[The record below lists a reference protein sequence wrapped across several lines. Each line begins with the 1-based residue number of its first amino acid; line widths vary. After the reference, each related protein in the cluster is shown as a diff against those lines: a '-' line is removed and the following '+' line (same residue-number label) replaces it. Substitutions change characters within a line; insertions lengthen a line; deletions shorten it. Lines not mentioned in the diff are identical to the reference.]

1 MVSSMELIL
10 WKDFSK
16 RKNSTKIPTTEGTT
30 FDIVLKEDT
39 DMENPVIVLEPVDLG
54 YTYAKFNNNYYFVD
68 SEIVLTKNLMQLSL
82 SMDSLA
88 SNKTAIGNT
97 NAFIE
102 FSSTGYD
109 VNKIDNRLGVSITK
123 TYESSTEV
131 AMPLLSQN
139 GLYILSVANAGS
151 VTRFSDNI
159 KDTGFTTQYI
169 LRDSSYGDNIPSTL
183 LAVKQL
189 LMMHDW
195 ATDLIKV
202 FNDPYQSVISC
213 IWLPLHFISV
223 SSNPDY
229 ALPFTRL
236 QFGDKYVE
244 GDPDSFPSLKKAVI
258 PIDDTVI
265 PISWRYDDFR
275 RNSPYTT
282 LSLFIPLYGN
292 IDLAV
297 SDFVESE
304 NVHIS
309 GAYDLTTGDVILS
322 IKNDAGAISQTIN
335 FNMAAN
341 CPIAS
346 IRGGADGVLSGV
358 MSTVGNAASI
368 ASGNY
373 VSGAASA
380 VMSAQ
385 SAALSSLR
393 RNVSIKGSIT
403 GRTPVALGTNFIL
416 TTISVDTEDPDNA
429 SYIALQGRP
438 VMHYGIISAHPG
450 YVQCANASF
459 AGSVLSSE
467 RDEINSYLNSGF
479 YYE

>member
-1 MVSSMELIL
+1 MELIL

-68 SEIVLTKNLMQLSL
+68 SEIVMTKNLMQLSL

-97 NAFIE
+97 IAFIE

-109 VNKIDNRLGVSITK
+109 INKIDNRLGVSITK

-151 VTRFSDNI
+151 NVNTDA
-159 KDTGFTTQYI
+159 GFTTQYI
-169 LRDSSYGDNIPSTL
+169 LRDSSLGEGTPSTL
-183 LAVKQL
+183 LAIKQL
-189 LMMHDW
+189 LMHYDW
-195 ATDLIKV
+195 AEDLIKV
-202 FNDPYQSVISC
+202 FNDPYQSIISC
-213 IWLPLHFISV
+213 IWLPLNYVSV
-223 SSNPDY
+223 SSSPVY
-229 ALPFTRL
+229 ANQFTRL
-236 QFGDKYVE
+236 QFGDKYTGE
-244 GDPDSFPSLKKAVI
+244 ESYPSIKKGVI
-258 PIDDTVI
+258 PIADTSI
-265 PISWRYDDFR
+265 PITWRYDDFR

-322 IKNDAGAISQTIN
+322 IKNDDGAISQTIN

-346 IRGGADGVLSGV
+346 IRGGADGVLSGI

-416 TTISVDTEDPDNA
+416 TTISIDTEDPDNV
-429 SYIALQGRP
+429 SYIDRQGRP

-459 AGSVLSSE
+459 AGSVLSGE